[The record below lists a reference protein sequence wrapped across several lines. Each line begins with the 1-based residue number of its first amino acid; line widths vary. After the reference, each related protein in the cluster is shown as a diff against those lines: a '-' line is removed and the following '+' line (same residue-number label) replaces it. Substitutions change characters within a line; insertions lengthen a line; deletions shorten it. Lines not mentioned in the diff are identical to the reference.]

1 MPKSKREK
9 KISLTQTRKKG
20 LEFKQKIIEDVRD
33 CVDKYARIFTFS
45 VQNMR
50 NVQLK
55 NIRQDWKHSRFFFGK
70 NSLMAVALGRTESD
84 EYRENLHFLAQQLK
98 GQTGLLFTNETK
110 KTVLKYFDDYRVPDF
125 ARAGNIAT
133 QTVTLE
139 QGPIPDL
146 SHAME
151 PQLRQLGLPTSLQR
165 GVITL
170 LRDHKVCEKGDP
182 ITPEQSRI
190 LKLFDHMMVDFH
202 VTVEGMWSNNGKWL
216 LFDQRPEPIVPTKV
230 NVKATAASKKG
241 GSDMEEEEDE
251 EEDKDEDNEEG

>member
-9 KISLTQTRKKG
+9 KVSLTQTRKKG

-55 NIRQDWKHSRFFFGK
+55 TIRQDWKHGRFFFGK
-70 NSLMAVALGRTESD
+70 NSLMAVAVGKTESD
-84 EYRENLHFLAQQLK
+84 EYKDNLRFLAQQLK

-110 KTVLKYFDDYRVPDF
+110 KNVLKYFDEFRVPDF
-125 ARAGNIAT
+125 ARSGNQAT
-133 QTVTLE
+133 QTVILE
-139 QGPIPDL
+139 KGPIPDL

-170 LRDHKVCEKGDP
+170 LRDFTVCEAGQT

-190 LKLFDHMMVDFH
+190 LKLFGHMMVDFH
-202 VTVEGMWSNNGKWL
+202 VTIEGMWS
-216 LFDQRPEPIVPTKV
+216 
-230 NVKATAASKKG
+230 
-241 GSDMEEEEDE
+241 
-251 EEDKDEDNEEG
+251 